1 MAGQQDAKAY
11 SYNYLSKH
19 YFVFI
24 EAIICKILVER
35 YSIKISLLNSV
46 HTQIFSYFTL
56 IYILVNVS

>member
-11 SYNYLSKH
+11 SYNYLSKY

-24 EAIICKILVER
+24 KAICKIIVER

-46 HTQIFSYFTL
+46 HTQIFSHFTL
-56 IYILVNVS
+56 IYILVDGC